1 MVEELNPL
9 VEQIKSNDQILLF
22 ALLKMDEMT
31 DRWTVIVSG
40 DGLESIEDRKPLFE
54 YMVKTLS
61 EHQET
66 LKKHDVARIGIF
78 PLNSHLIEDLRKHPE
93 GGKIENEK
101 ANGNFIHKGH
111 IFINRGAQSS
121 SSMPVTT

>member
-9 VEQIKSNDQILLF
+9 VKQIKSNKQILLF
-22 ALLKMDEMT
+22 ALLKMDEVT

-40 DGLESIEDRKPLFE
+40 DGLESIDDRKPLFE
-54 YMVKTLS
+54 YMVKTLN

-78 PLNSHLIEDLRKHPE
+78 PLSSHLIEDLRKHAE
-93 GGKIENEK
+93 GEEIENEK

-111 IFINRGAQSS
+111 IFINRDDGSS
-121 SSMPVTT
+121 TSVTN